1 MNHLVIGI
9 PTYKRPLMLEKLINS
24 IYTCSIDRE
33 FISAIEILI
42 VDNDKDQTAEATSLQ
57 LKNNSP
63 LNFNLHYHNHPKKG
77 LSNVRNKIME
87 KALLFDPDFVV
98 FTDDDQYVTEHWLNE
113 LIYTTVK
120 NNGDMGMGPVI
131 SVFEVKLSKAISN
144 WFFPT
149 QFENNKKLNFIMT
162 GNLIMRAKFLKDY
175 QLQFDTRF
183 NTTGAEDIYFGICVL
198 EKNGT
203 IHYAAKALAYECIS
217 KKRGTLKWLLQRK
230 YRGANSFMY
239 ILILEKKIMGILKKL
254 FISFIYFNLGV
265 VCLLLLPFKFKYRY
279 FGLIKIA
286 ESLGGFTGLLNIKYN
301 EYSKDNR

>member
-24 IYTCSIDRE
+24 IYTCSIDRK
-33 FISAIEILI
+33 FISGIEILI

-57 LKNNSP
+57 LKNSGP
-63 LNFNLHYHNHPKKG
+63 LNFKLHYHNYPIKG
-77 LSNVRNKIME
+77 LSNVRNEIME

-98 FTDDDQYVTEHWLNE
+98 FIDDDEYVTEHWLNE
-113 LIYTTVK
+113 LIYTIVK
-120 NNGDMGMGPVI
+120 NNGDMAMGPVI
-131 SVFEVKLSKAISN
+131 PVFEVKVSKAISN

-149 QFENNKKLNFIMT
+149 QFENHKKLNFIMT
-162 GNLIMRAKFLKDY
+162 GNLIMRAKFLKDH

-198 EKNGT
+198 KKNGT

-217 KKRGTLKWLLQRK
+217 KKRATLKWLLQRK

-239 ILILEKKIMGILKKL
+239 ILILEKKIIGVLKKL

-279 FGLIKIA
+279 FGFIKIA
-286 ESLGGFTGLLNIKYN
+286 ESLGGFTGLIKIKYN
-301 EYSKDNR
+301 EYSKENR